1 MDTSIVYAASALGAG
16 LAIGLAA
23 IGPGIGQGNV
33 SSATVEGIARQ
44 PEAQGTLQGVMYV
57 SFAIMEALAL
67 YGLVVAIILL
77 FANPLTK
84 AAGEAAKEAAMQPA
98 ARTAVV
104 TPVNGN
110 N

>member
-1 MDTSIVYAASALGAG
+1 
-16 LAIGLAA
+16 
-23 IGPGIGQGNV
+23 
-33 SSATVEGIARQ
+33 
-44 PEAQGTLQGVMYV
+44 MYV

-104 TPVNGN
+104 TPANGN